1 MVADLS
7 DVVRVGSG
15 DSYLAVV
22 STTRRDG
29 SVLSTVIN
37 AGVVAHP
44 STGEQV
50 VGAVLVG
57 GVRKIA
63 HLRER
68 PRLTVAWRSGWSWVT
83 AEGPA
88 ELIGPDDPYEGVDAE
103 RLRLLL
109 RETFAGAGGTHDDW
123 DEYDRVMAADRRVV
137 VLVTPDRIYG
147 S

>member
-1 MVADLS
+1 MADLS
-7 DVVRVGSG
+7 DVVKVGSG

-29 SVLSTVIN
+29 SVLSSVVN

-44 STGEQV
+44 VTGSQV
-50 VGAVLVG
+50 VGTVFVG
-57 GVRKIA
+57 GVRKLA

-68 PRLTVAWRSGWSWVT
+68 PRLTVTWRSGWSWVT
-83 AEGPA
+83 AEGPV
-88 ELIGPDDPYEGVDAE
+88 ELIGPDDPYPGVSAE

-109 RETFAGAGGTHDDW
+109 RETFEGAGGTHDDW

-137 VLVTPDRIYG
+137 VLLDPDRVYG

>member
-1 MVADLS
+1 MADLS
-7 DVVRVGSG
+7 DVVKVGSG

-29 SVLSTVIN
+29 SVLSTVVN

-44 STGEQV
+44 VTGSQV
-50 VGAVLVG
+50 VGAVFVG
-57 GVRKIA
+57 GVRKLA

-68 PRLTVAWRSGWSWVT
+68 PRLTVTWRAGWSWVT

-88 ELIGPDDPYEGVDAE
+88 ELIGPDDPYDGVDAE
-103 RLRLLL
+103 RLRVLL
-109 RETFAGAGGTHDDW
+109 REVFTGAGGTHDDW

>member
-1 MVADLS
+1 MADLS

-15 DSYLAVV
+15 DSYLATV

-29 SVLSTVIN
+29 SVMSSLVN

-44 STGEQV
+44 VTGEQV
-50 VGAVLVG
+50 VGTVIIG
-57 GVRKIA
+57 GVRKLG

-68 PRLTVAWRSGWSWVT
+68 PRLTVSWRAGWSWVT
-83 AEGPA
+83 AEGPV
-88 ELIGPDDPYEGVDAE
+88 ELIGPDDPYDGVDAE

-109 RETFAGAGGTHDDW
+109 RETFAGAGGSHDDW

-137 VLVTPDRIYG
+137 VLMKPDRIYG
-147 S
+147 T